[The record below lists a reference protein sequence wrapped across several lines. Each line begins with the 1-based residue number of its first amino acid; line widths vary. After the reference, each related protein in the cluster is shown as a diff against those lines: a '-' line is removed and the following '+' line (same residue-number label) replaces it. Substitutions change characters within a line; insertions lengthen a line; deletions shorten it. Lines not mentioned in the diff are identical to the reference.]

1 MRKVGLS
8 AILEVAV
15 LELSGK
21 VPGKKGDQQE
31 EKRAFH
37 DRGLYL
43 RTHVEALAL
52 PGPGAIFA
60 PMEEILSLQGI
71 IALLTL
77 TVLEIALGIDNVIF
91 VSLILGRM
99 PEEKRLRARR
109 IWMVG
114 GITLRSILLLG
125 LGWLVANGENELL
138 NAGGYSFNL
147 RNMIM
152 LAGGLFLLYKA
163 VKEIHHKV
171 EGEREGRDVKANGT
185 RSFAA
190 LMGQILVIDAV
201 FSFDS
206 IVTAI
211 GLAKHVEVMIAAVVI
226 AMIVMFFFA
235 NTISA
240 FIEKHPTLK
249 MLALSFLV
257 LVGFMLFFEG
267 LEPVHGS
274 HIQKGYAYFAMAF
287 SFVVELLNMR
297 VRRKVAK
304 VAA

>member
-1 MRKVGLS
+1 
-8 AILEVAV
+8 
-15 LELSGK
+15 
-21 VPGKKGDQQE
+21 
-31 EKRAFH
+31 
-37 DRGLYL
+37 
-43 RTHVEALAL
+43 
-52 PGPGAIFA
+52 
-60 PMEEILSLQGI
+60 MEELLTLQGI

-77 TVLEIALGIDNVIF
+77 ATLEIALGIDNVIF
-91 VSLILGRM
+91 VSIILGRM
-99 PEEKRLRARR
+99 PAEKRNSARR

-114 GITLRSILLLG
+114 GITLRSLLLLG
-125 LGWLVANGENELL
+125 LGWLVANGENELFHV
-138 NAGGYSFNL
+138 ASFSFNL
-147 RNMIM
+147 RNTIM

-171 EGEREGRDVKANGT
+171 EGGDGVRQGPAKAAG
-185 RSFAA
+185 SFAA

-235 NTISA
+235 QRISG
-240 FIEKHPTLK
+240 FIEQHPTLK

-267 LEPVHGS
+267 LEPVHES
-274 HIQKGYAYFAMAF
+274 HIPKGYAYFAMAF

-297 VRRKVAK
+297 VRRHHQQRKAVA
-304 VAA
+304 

>member
-1 MRKVGLS
+1 
-8 AILEVAV
+8 
-15 LELSGK
+15 
-21 VPGKKGDQQE
+21 
-31 EKRAFH
+31 
-37 DRGLYL
+37 
-43 RTHVEALAL
+43 
-52 PGPGAIFA
+52 
-60 PMEEILSLQGI
+60 MEELLTLQGI

-77 TVLEIALGIDNVIF
+77 TTLEIALGIDNVIF
-91 VSLILGRM
+91 VSIILGRM
-99 PEEKRLRARR
+99 PEEKRLNARR

-114 GITLRSILLLG
+114 GIALRSALLLG
-125 LGWLVANGENELL
+125 LGWLVANGENELFHV
-138 NAGGYSFNL
+138 ASFSFNL
-147 RNMIM
+147 RNTIM

-171 EGEREGRDVKANGT
+171 EGGDGVRQGPAKAAG
-185 RSFAA
+185 SFAA

-235 NTISA
+235 QRISG
-240 FIEKHPTLK
+240 FIEQHPTLK

-267 LEPVHGS
+267 LEPVHES
-274 HIQKGYAYFAMAF
+274 HIPKGYAYFAMAF

-297 VRRKVAK
+297 VRRHHQQRK

>member
-1 MRKVGLS
+1 
-8 AILEVAV
+8 
-15 LELSGK
+15 
-21 VPGKKGDQQE
+21 
-31 EKRAFH
+31 
-37 DRGLYL
+37 
-43 RTHVEALAL
+43 
-52 PGPGAIFA
+52 
-60 PMEEILSLQGI
+60 MEELLTLQGI

-77 TVLEIALGIDNVIF
+77 TTLEIALGIDNVIF
-91 VSLILGRM
+91 VSIILGRM
-99 PEEKRLRARR
+99 PEEKRLTARR

-114 GITLRSILLLG
+114 GIALRSALLLG
-125 LGWLVANGENELL
+125 LGWLVANGENELFHV
-138 NAGGYSFNL
+138 ASFSFNL
-147 RNMIM
+147 RNTIM

-171 EGEREGRDVKANGT
+171 EGGDGVRQGPAKAAG
-185 RSFAA
+185 SFAA

-235 NTISA
+235 QRISG
-240 FIEKHPTLK
+240 FIEQHPTLK

-267 LEPVHGS
+267 LEPVHES
-274 HIQKGYAYFAMAF
+274 HIPKGYAYFAMAF

-297 VRRKVAK
+297 VRRHHQQRK
-304 VAA
+304 AAA